1 MHPIDKPSFFNKSEK
16 ILKEIYAQV
25 NNKKKRGTSPEP
37 RKKSKLPLTNSRID
51 PNVQGVPLD
60 YSFRKA
66 DTLEELKNDTPR
78 EYRVGVPKKTSSGK
92 FISSSLWV
100 NYNNLTD
107 LRSIHSLVKVSF
119 SKPEMIGWLD
129 VSFNSIEI
137 ISNDLLQ
144 LKNLKILYL
153 HGNQIKFFIEVTK
166 LKSLK
171 LLKTLTLH
179 GNPIEENPIYR
190 STVIKTLPNLINF
203 DFSVVTK

>member
-1 MHPIDKPSFFNKSEK
+1 
-16 ILKEIYAQV
+16 
-25 NNKKKRGTSPEP
+25 
-37 RKKSKLPLTNSRID
+37 
-51 PNVQGVPLD
+51 
-60 YSFRKA
+60 
-66 DTLEELKNDTPR
+66 
-78 EYRVGVPKKTSSGK
+78 
-92 FISSSLWV
+92 
-100 NYNNLTD
+100 
-107 LRSIHSLVKVSF
+107 
-119 SKPEMIGWLD
+119 MIGWLD